1 MKIYN
6 NRRDMKTVMN
16 IWHDI
21 SPKRIKKDRFYAVIE
36 ISKGGKNKYELD
48 KDTGMLKLD
57 RVLFTSTH
65 YPANYG
71 FIPRTYASDKDPL
84 DVLVLCSE
92 QIQPMTIVECKPI
105 GVLIMEDSGA
115 KDEKIIAV
123 PVNDPNYNC
132 YNNIDQ
138 LPSHYFDEIKHF
150 FEVYKTLEN
159 DKTTYVLEVNDRDTA
174 QSIIEN
180 CMEEYIQNFQM

>member
-1 MKIYN
+1 
-6 NRRDMKTVMN
+6 MN

-21 SPKRIKKDRFYAVIE
+21 SPKRIKKDKFYAVIE

-48 KDTGMLKLD
+48 KETGMLKLD

-92 QIQPMTIVECKPI
+92 QIRPMTIVECTPI
-105 GVLIMEDSGA
+105 GVLIMEDGGD

-132 YNNIDQ
+132 YKDIDQ
-138 LPSHYFDEIKHF
+138 IPSHRFDEIKHF
-150 FEVYKTLEN
+150 FEVYKSLEH
-159 DKTTYVLEVNDRDTA
+159 DKQTCVSEVKPREIA
-174 QSIIEN
+174 EEIIQSCIDN
-180 CMEEYIQNFQM
+180 YIKNFQL

>member
-1 MKIYN
+1 
-6 NRRDMKTVMN
+6 MN

-21 SPKRIKKDRFYAVIE
+21 SPKRIKPEQFYAVIE

-71 FIPRTYASDKDPL
+71 FIPRTFASDNDPL

-92 QIQPMTIVECKPI
+92 QIRPMTIVECKPI
-105 GVLIMEDSGA
+105 GVLKMVDNGSA
-115 KDEKIIAV
+115 DEKIIAV
-123 PVNDPNYNC
+123 PINDPNYNA
-132 YNNIDQ
+132 YEDVSM
-138 LPSHYFDEIKHF
+138 LPQHRFEEIKHF
-150 FEVYKTLEN
+150 FEVYKTLEHDKVTTVSEIN
-159 DKTTYVLEVNDRDTA
+159 DVEEAKKIIAHCIDRY
-174 QSIIEN
+174 IEN
-180 CMEEYIQNFQM
+180 YQR

>member
-1 MKIYN
+1 
-6 NRRDMKTVMN
+6 MN

-48 KDTGMLKLD
+48 KETGMLKLD

-71 FIPRTYASDKDPL
+71 FIPRTYASDNDPL

-92 QIQPMTIVECKPI
+92 KIQPMTIVECFPI
-105 GVLIMEDSGA
+105 GVLIMEDGGA
-115 KDEKIIAV
+115 RDEKMTLIITDIQILISFLLIGLRKSSISLRFIKLLSMKKQPLLPRLSLRKRRRRLFKTALTAILKIS
-123 PVNDPNYNC
+123 NYNL
-132 YNNIDQ
+132 NLFI
-138 LPSHYFDEIKHF
+138 
-150 FEVYKTLEN
+150 
-159 DKTTYVLEVNDRDTA
+159 
-174 QSIIEN
+174 SI
-180 CMEEYIQNFQM
+180 